1 MDPNLPG
8 LLSSAAQSVAEVRQR
23 LEVTLHTLR
32 SLEVPPWRGLS
43 RSEHVRDRQN
53 VVSEFNGALAHVAS
67 LETALRNG
75 VNLAVAQLEQ
85 EAAERRAAERR

>member
-8 LLSSAAQSVAEVRQR
+8 LLSSAAQSVAEVRQQ

-32 SLEVPPWRGLS
+32 SLEVPPWKGRS

-53 VVSEFNGALAHVAS
+53 VVSEFTGALAHAAS
-67 LETALRNG
+67 LETALRTG
-75 VNLAVAQLEQ
+75 VNLAVAQLER
-85 EAAERRAAERR
+85 EAAERAAESR